1 MNLYYLKEHLL
12 TLRFNFYINIYFD
25 IYFIV
30 CYKFLEEKFI
40 ISLYTN
46 FSRTFYLFL
55 HVSYGDR
62 SEMHCVSLLLLQG
75 VTILQKIKLTVLSQL
90 KSTF

>member
-62 SEMHCVSLLLLQG
+62 SEMHCVSLLLLHG
-75 VTILQKIKLTVLSQL
+75 
-90 KSTF
+90 